1 MAARRGQ
8 RLEIRAWKSF
18 GSLNFLK
25 SERTQQNRADEY
37 ERREHRQNI
46 ELQGIV
52 HFRPPIICRDESLTD
67 AFQGSKR
74 ETSRTPKSAR
84 PE

>member
-1 MAARRGQ
+1 
-8 RLEIRAWKSF
+8 LESF

-52 HFRPPIICRDESLTD
+52 HFRPPIIAAT
-67 AFQGSKR
+67 KV
-74 ETSRTPKSAR
+74 
-84 PE
+84 